1 MRVRRGLLPTLLLL
15 ALALLLGACEAD
27 GEDAADDADAD
38 AEADADTEEAADGGS
53 ITVGAFDFPESLV
66 LATLYA
72 EALEADGYDTE
83 VQQAG
88 QREALFPALENGDID
103 VLPEYNGNALDFV
116 LGGEAE
122 VMDSDATTEMLR
134 EEVADDGL
142 VVLDAAEAENGDE
155 LAMTAERADELGVTA
170 VGDLVGQEDDLTIAG
185 SPEFAERSTGLV
197 GLEEVYGLE
206 FGDFLQTDACGPETF
221 DALSSGAADVARLCS
236 TDPPILEQGW
246 VVLEEDEP
254 FTLANNIVPVGREDA
269 LDEGAREVLNAV
281 SAELTTED
289 LQDFNTRF
297 GGDDPEDAEA
307 IVTDWLAE
315 AGLLDE

>member
-1 MRVRRGLLPTLLLL
+1 MRLQRGLLPTLLLL
-15 ALALLLGACEAD
+15 VLALGLAACEAD
-27 GEDAADDADAD
+27 GEDPVDDADAETDAD
-38 AEADADTEEAADGGS
+38 AEEATDPGS
-53 ITVGAFDFPESLV
+53 VTVGAFDFPESLV

-72 EALEADGYDTE
+72 EALEGAGYDTE

-88 QREALFPALENGDID
+88 QREALFPALENGDVD

-134 EEVADDGL
+134 EEVAEDGL
-142 VVLDAAEAENGDE
+142 VVLDAAQAENGDE

-170 VGDLVGQEDDLTIAG
+170 VGDLVGQEGDLTIAG

-221 DALSSGAADVARLCS
+221 DALSSGAADIARLCS

-246 VVLEEDEP
+246 VVLEEDES
-254 FTLANNIVPVGREDA
+254 FTLPNNIVPVGRDGA
-269 LDEGAREVLNAV
+269 LDDGAREVLNEV
-281 SAELTTED
+281 SALLTTED
-289 LQDFNTRF
+289 LQDFNSRF

-307 IVTDWLAE
+307 IVTGWLEE
-315 AGLLDE
+315 AGLLE

>member
-1 MRVRRGLLPTLLLL
+1 MRSRRWMLTTLLLL
-15 ALALLLGACEAD
+15 TAAVVLAACEAD
-27 GEDAADDADAD
+27 DAEPDDADAEVED
-38 AEADADTEEAADGGS
+38 DADTDTDS
-53 ITVGAFDFPESLV
+53 VTVGAFDFPESLV

-72 EALEADGYDTE
+72 EALEDAGYDTE

-88 QREALFPALENGDID
+88 QREALIPALEAGDVD

-122 VMDSDATTEMLR
+122 VMDSDETTEMLG

-142 VVLDAAEAENGDE
+142 VVLDPAEAENGDE
-155 LAMTAERADELGVTA
+155 LAMLPERAEELSVTE
-170 VGDLVGQEDDLTIAG
+170 VSDLVGQEDDLTIAG
-185 SPEFAERSTGLV
+185 APEFAERSTGLV

-221 DALSSGAADVARLCS
+221 EALSSGAADVARLCS
-236 TDPPILEQGW
+236 TDPPILEEGW
-246 VVLEEDEP
+246 VVLEEDQP
-254 FTLANNIVPVGREDA
+254 FTLPNNIVPLGRDDA
-269 LDEGAREVLNAV
+269 LDDGAREVLNDV

-297 GGDDPEDAEA
+297 GGEDPEDAAA
-307 IVTDWLAE
+307 IVTEWLAE
-315 AGLLDE
+315 VGLID

>member
-1 MRVRRGLLPTLLLL
+1 MRSRRWMLTTLLLL
-15 ALALLLGACEAD
+15 TAAVVLAACEAD
-27 GEDAADDADAD
+27 DADPDDADAEVED
-38 AEADADTEEAADGGS
+38 DADTDTDS
-53 ITVGAFDFPESLV
+53 VTVGAFDFPESLV

-72 EALEADGYDTE
+72 EALEDAGYDTE

-88 QREALFPALENGDID
+88 QREALIPALEAGDVD

-122 VMDSDATTEMLR
+122 VMDSDETTEMLG

-142 VVLDAAEAENGDE
+142 VVLDPAEAENGDE
-155 LAMTAERADELGVTA
+155 LAMLPERAEELSVTE
-170 VGDLVGQEDDLTIAG
+170 VSDLVGQEDDLTIAG
-185 SPEFAERSTGLV
+185 APEFAERSTGLV

-221 DALSSGAADVARLCS
+221 EALSSGAADVARLCS
-236 TDPPILEQGW
+236 TDPPILEEGW
-246 VVLEEDEP
+246 VVLEEDQP
-254 FTLANNIVPVGREDA
+254 FTLPNNIVPLGRDDA
-269 LDEGAREVLNAV
+269 LDDGAREVLNDV

-297 GGDDPEDAEA
+297 GGEDPEDAAA
-307 IVTDWLAE
+307 IVTEWLAE
-315 AGLLDE
+315 VGLID